1 MSSNPQTRKW
11 CKKLRVAPHKE
22 QNMASLRMKSK
33 KNNMKN
39 NRVKK
44 HKSEL
49 ESEVNTPT
57 ENVDVSKEDASK
69 KSKLLWEK
77 PKKMSKR
84 QQRVEE
90 AISKEPR
97 RQEKIDRLNSPKE
110 KSRKKR
116 SPRSSKKVLSKH
128 FKGPCGPEE
137 GKKLGKSGN
146 ISYGGHGEEWKNT
159 SFANRLGN
167 NHMLRVKREQAA
179 RLKQLEAQNAPSS
192 LLSGK
197 AKKAFLKEK
206 RVKKREKKE
215 KREQEEKLEQ
225 EEKQKNAKIAAAA
238 ANLEF
243 QKLQKEK
250 EKKEQEKQVLNV
262 VDGNTCTYK
271 EEAEFLEHAFQ
282 NADQDNSGYL
292 SIDSLRNVM
301 LHFRDDNDVDKLVAK
316 EIDTLIDE
324 FNFKN
329 GILSTI
335 PAGQIQYKEFLKMIT
350 TTM

>member
-1 MSSNPQTRKW
+1 
-11 CKKLRVAPHKE
+11 
-22 QNMASLRMKSK
+22 MASLRMKSK

-49 ESEVNTPT
+49 ESEVNTPTENTGKSRLT

-116 SPRSSKKVLSKH
+116 SPRSSKKVLKN
-128 FKGPCGPEE
+128 FKGPSGPEE

-271 EEAEFLEHAFQ
+271 EEAELLEHAFQ

>member
-1 MSSNPQTRKW
+1 MQNTIFIVYQHGV
-11 CKKLRVAPHKE
+11 KKLSHSTQR
-22 QNMASLRMKSK
+22 NMASLRMKSK

-206 RVKKREKKE
+206 RAKKREKKE

-262 VDGNTCTYK
+262 VDGNTCTLK
-271 EEAEFLEHAFQ
+271 RKQNFLNMPFKMLTKTIL
-282 NADQDNSGYL
+282 GIFLLIRYVTL
-292 SIDSLRNVM
+292 CYIFVM
-301 LHFRDDNDVDKLVAK
+301 
-316 EIDTLIDE
+316 
-324 FNFKN
+324 
-329 GILSTI
+329 
-335 PAGQIQYKEFLKMIT
+335 
-350 TTM
+350 TMT